1 MTKAPRLA
9 ALASPSPLVFVGR
22 DPWLSSAL
30 APCAGAIFSGITTE
44 SWGAGGSRGD
54 EGGGKRKGGRMMG
67 GGRGARDGSGREG
80 GTWVGGRRRGM
91 GGGSKG
97 GGGGAAEQCHFGKM

>member
-1 MTKAPRLA
+1 
-9 ALASPSPLVFVGR
+9 
-22 DPWLSSAL
+22 
-30 APCAGAIFSGITTE
+30 
-44 SWGAGGSRGD
+44 
-54 EGGGKRKGGRMMG
+54 MMG